1 MFLACEDSLCQA
13 RGSHFFNLI
22 STNGVAYL
30 TPLYC
35 GNFPSPWAAGPRCQ
49 AEGTQHHAAQA
60 PRQQPCIPSAHLA
73 EMHSSS
79 SSTGQRA
86 LNVRVHSLCSA
97 AAHYCLRAAPNQSP
111 ASIPAAA
118 FFLSLGC
125 YKQHHLQL
133 QKQLCSPAQA
143 LSSSAGPWQM
153 CAPPGQER
161 SVHPSAWASGG
172 VGWAALGDAGGS
184 VVSQKLLG

>member
-1 MFLACEDSLCQA
+1 MGISLQPGLLDPYARLGEPNIMQLMPPDSRPA
-13 RGSHFFNLI
+13 SH
-22 STNGVAYL
+22 
-30 TPLYC
+30 
-35 GNFPSPWAAGPRCQ
+35 
-49 AEGTQHHAAQA
+49 
-60 PRQQPCIPSAHLA
+60 HLA
-73 EMHSSS
+73 ELHSSS

-86 LNVRVHSLCSA
+86 LNVRVHTLCSA

-111 ASIPAAA
+111 ASMPAAG

-125 YKQHHLQL
+125 YKQHHSEL
-133 QKQLCSPAQA
+133 QKQLCFPAQV

-161 SVHPSAWASGG
+161 SVHPSAGASGG

-184 VVSQKLLG
+184 VVSQKVLG